1 MKPRM
6 RAHHFAE
13 NNSPAYALSGS
24 LPGAQNPQGSD
35 ALGVGRG
42 EASMKWEGDIM
53 DGLLSGDVGEAREGD
68 SD

>member
-6 RAHHFAE
+6 RAHHFTE

-35 ALGVGRG
+35 ALGAEWG

-53 DGLLSGDVGEAREGD
+53 DGLLSGDVGDARGGD